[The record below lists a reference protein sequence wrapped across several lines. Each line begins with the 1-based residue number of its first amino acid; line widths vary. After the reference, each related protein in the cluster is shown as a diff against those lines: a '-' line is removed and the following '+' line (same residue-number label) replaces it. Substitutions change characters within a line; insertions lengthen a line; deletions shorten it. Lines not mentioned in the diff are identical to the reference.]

1 MMNTKLRTF
10 HIHGELGK
18 RYQPSYR
25 LAVDTITEGVRA
37 ICIQVK
43 GFSDTLKEGEYM
55 VFRGNPKDKDSVQLH
70 EGMLALELGKVEDIH
85 IIPVARGSKR
95 NGIGKII
102 LGIAI
107 FAAAFFT
114 AGGSLA
120 AGVSTSAMQAT
131 AFAGIT
137 YGQIAMLGVSL
148 VLSGISQLLTP
159 VPEGDLSAKENPSF
173 LFDGPFN
180 TSTQGSGIPLI
191 YGIFRTGS
199 IVASAGI
206 TSETLSNDTGNTGE
220 VGLGIATPDYSPFES
235 PYYE

>member
-1 MMNTKLRTF
+1 MNTRLRTF

-18 RYQPSYR
+18 RYQPAYS

-55 VFRGNPKDKDSVQLH
+55 VFRGNPKDSNSVQLH
-70 EGMLALELGKVEDIH
+70 EGMLALELGKVDEVH

-102 LGIAI
+102 LGIAL

-120 AGVSTSAMQAT
+120 AGVSTAQMQAV

-148 VLSGISQLLTP
+148 ILSGISQLLTP
-159 VPEGDLSAKENPSF
+159 VPGKDITADENPSF

-180 TSTQGSGIPLI
+180 TSNQGVGIPLI
-191 YGIFRTGS
+191 YGIYRAGS

-206 TSETLSNDTGNTGE
+206 TSEVLANDTGNTGE
-220 VGLGIATPDYSPFES
+220 VGTGVATPDYTPFDD
-235 PYYE
+235 PYYA